1 MALTDYIEYHF
12 AASLI
17 RELMSEGSPCETEVT
32 TIEGLSSKRRDA
44 KGEIDLAI
52 AGYFQNIPDGFYQRE
67 FDPGSE
73 RTLAACL
80 THASRTRKPFGVSR
94 VAHG

>member
-1 MALTDYIEYHF
+1 MIDDFWDRAKLYNSINLM
-12 AASLI
+12 LI
-17 RELMSEGSPCETEVT
+17 H
-32 TIEGLSSKRRDA
+32 
-44 KGEIDLAI
+44 
-52 AGYFQNIPDGFYQRE
+52 NE

-80 THASRTRKPFGVSR
+80 THASRTRKLFGVSR